1 MSLARSWVLM
11 GILALAAGCGAPQR
25 TVGIPSRAPASPASS
40 PATLASA
47 QPNDSLSAIAE
58 PPPELPAD
66 FPVPDGL
73 AQVSPSGDALELV
86 ARWTSTR
93 TGAAIYN
100 EFVAALPAAGYE
112 IRELVP
118 GGAAAVIRI
127 DAPAGGVWELSLF
140 GRDPLTVE
148 LRVAPD

>member
-1 MSLARSWVLM
+1 MSVARCWVLV
-11 GILALAAGCGAPQR
+11 GILALAAGCGGPQP
-25 TVGIPSRAPASPASS
+25 TAGIPSRTPVSPAPSPVMSATARPTYRASPSV
-40 PATLASA
+40 
-47 QPNDSLSAIAE
+47 
-58 PPPELPAD
+58 ELPAD

-73 AQVSPSGDALELV
+73 AAASPSAGDTTDLI

-100 EFVAALPAAGYE
+100 EFVDALPAAGYR
-112 IRELVP
+112 IREVFP

-140 GRDPLTVE
+140 GTDSLTVE